1 MMIHVSLQNP
11 MNSESWN
18 PPIPHFPAEFEEDV
32 FWKHHN
38 EHQLYPSKV
47 PTSLKWGRIDLS
59 RNAHKH
65 PPKLHTYLEM
75 KDQDPEEY
83 KNRKINKF
91 IAW

>member
-1 MMIHVSLQNP
+1 MKTP
-11 MNSESWN
+11 ESDLILKQ
-18 PPIPHFPAEFEEDV
+18 IPAKFEEDV

-38 EHQLYPSKV
+38 EQQQMHQSMFLPRV

-75 KDQDPEEY
+75 KNQDPEEY
-83 KNRKINKF
+83 KNRKNNKF